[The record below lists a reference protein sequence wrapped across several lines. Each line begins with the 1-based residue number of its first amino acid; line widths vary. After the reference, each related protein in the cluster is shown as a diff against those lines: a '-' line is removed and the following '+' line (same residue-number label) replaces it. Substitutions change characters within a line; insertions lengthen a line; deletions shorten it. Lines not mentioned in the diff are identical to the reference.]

1 MGCDCPTVPRQ
12 VRPISPAAEHQHPA
26 GVMVTRPVE
35 YGALAW
41 WGRSTRGM
49 GFLTRPPSKRG
60 AANRGKHQGN
70 KGRWHSGPH
79 RVRGPASHLAPVG
92 GDRRRESMTNN
103 KSRMVA
109 AGSVFTLVAAAVGI
123 SIIGGGAADAQ
134 EAANTVPTAF
144 VAANS
149 VNSASIVNGGI
160 YQADINTG
168 VVNVLRTP
176 GKDSVTGWTVKDGTV
191 IENDLSTA
199 VKAKLN
205 DKSGQFTGLESD
217 SPYPGATKL
226 QDNEGQGANSTEK
239 WIGDGGKTLQT
250 SWVQCADG

>member
-1 MGCDCPTVPRQ
+1 
-12 VRPISPAAEHQHPA
+12 
-26 GVMVTRPVE
+26 
-35 YGALAW
+35 
-41 WGRSTRGM
+41 
-49 GFLTRPPSKRG
+49 
-60 AANRGKHQGN
+60 
-70 KGRWHSGPH
+70 
-79 RVRGPASHLAPVG
+79 
-92 GDRRRESMTNN
+92 MTKN

-134 EAANTVPTAF
+134 EAAQTVPTAM

-149 VNSASIVNGGI
+149 VNSTSIVNGGI

-191 IENDLSTA
+191 TEPDLSTA

-226 QDNEGQGANSTEK
+226 QDNEGEGANSTEK

-250 SWVQCADG
+250 SWVQCADGKVAIGAGYDHGDEGVAAFKNLQVVAVTLTQIKDGKEVYEPIKGDKAGSLVPNAVRVQGFNNGDTDLIVRPTVTCANVG